1 MPEAVKFSLRHPI
14 RTLSLLAAERKGLQK
29 VGKGLRIAA
38 PFASAGALATAFVAL
53 TGHPEGLD
61 IAVNALLGLALGE
74 GAARSLKNS
83 FSRAFVLGRSEREI
97 GDLKT
102 RHTALLKRFE
112 SVVAELEESKA
123 RVNHTMVQLEFQ
135 SDNAA
140 FRVQTKIPTLGR
152 IERLIERAVADIKG
166 LSSIVKDEKVSP
178 RIQSWLKLAEGE
190 VDIFN
195 WQRAAI
201 REEIDDL
208 QVVAD
213 KIGILKRTGSQLPAD
228 GYMSVD
234 TVERTRRWQGGMG
247 ETEVMFH
254 LHGGVFVIR
263 KKLLPQYAENAEL
276 SARFIREAKIA
287 ERLDHPNIAR
297 GFGYGENVVEVT
309 RDGRKSAEKQLYLMT
324 EFVRGR
330 TLDEIIYSNSGNPQ
344 LGSPLPP
351 KQAAAIALQV
361 LSALEYM
368 HSFEYSTGSGQAM
381 GLVHRD
387 LKPGNVMISI
397 DRSPEDVEY
406 VKVIDLGLAREM
418 ISGAGMTQTGS
429 TLGTPEFMAPEQL
442 RGEKQM
448 TGMVDIYALALIMY
462 EMFEGRNLFTGFER
476 PDVTV
481 KIMTSRMIPQGLKE
495 IMIGMLHPRKEQR
508 PSHSDI
514 REALEQ
520 TVSVLEATRF
530 AG

>member
-1 MPEAVKFSLRHPI
+1 MPEAVKFSVRHPI
-14 RTLSLLAAERKGLQK
+14 RTLSLMAAERRGLQRA
-29 VGKGLRIAA
+29 GRGARIAA
-38 PFASAGALATAFVAL
+38 PFVVSGALASAFVAL
-53 TGHPEGLD
+53 TGHPEGMDVLANVL
-61 IAVNALLGLALGE
+61 IGLGLGE
-74 GAARSLKNS
+74 GIARFTSNS

-97 GDLKT
+97 GELKA
-102 RHTALLKRFE
+102 RHNAVLKRFE
-112 SVVAELEESKA
+112 SVVAELEEAKTK
-123 RVNHTMVQLEFQ
+123 VNHTMLQLEFQ

-195 WQRAAI
+195 WQRSAI

-213 KIGILKRTGSQLPAD
+213 KIGILKRTGSQIPTD

-234 TVERTRRWQGGMG
+234 TVERPRRWQGGMG

-263 KKLLPQYAENAEL
+263 KKLLPQYAEHAEL

-287 ERLDHPNIAR
+287 QQLDHPNIAR
-297 GFGYGENVVEVT
+297 GFGYGEDVVEVT
-309 RDGRKSAEKQLYLMT
+309 RGDRKTAERQLYLMT

-330 TLDEIIYSNSGNPQ
+330 TLDEIIYSNPKSPQ
-344 LGSPLPP
+344 VGTPLPP
-351 KQAAAIALQV
+351 KQAAAIALQI

-368 HSFEYSTGSGQAM
+368 HSFEYATGSGQAM

-397 DRSPEDVEY
+397 DRSPEDAEY

-462 EMFEGRNLFTGFER
+462 EMFEGKTLFSGFER
-476 PDVTV
+476 PDVTA
-481 KIMTSRMIPQGLKE
+481 KLMASRLIPQGVKE
-495 IMIGMLHPRKEQR
+495 IMVGMLNPRKEQR
-508 PSHSDI
+508 PSHGDI
-514 REALEQ
+514 RVALEQ
-520 TVSVLEATRF
+520 TVSILEATRF